1 MVMEMD
7 LIVPIMVALV
17 GVFIAWKLLK
27 GLIKTVVLIGILA
40 LCAWW
45 VFHSGGPA

>member
-1 MVMEMD
+1 METE
-7 LIVPIMVALV
+7 LIVPIVVALV
-17 GVFIAWKLLK
+17 GVVIAWKLLK

-45 VFHSGGPA
+45 VFGSGALG